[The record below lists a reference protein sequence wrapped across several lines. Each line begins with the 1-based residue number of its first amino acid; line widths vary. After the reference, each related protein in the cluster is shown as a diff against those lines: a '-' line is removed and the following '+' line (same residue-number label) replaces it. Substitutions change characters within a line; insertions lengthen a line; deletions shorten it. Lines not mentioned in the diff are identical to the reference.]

1 MDGEKFRETLYEGKF
16 LRLFRQND
24 WEFVQRKNCTGI
36 AIILAMTEEGK
47 ILLIEQF
54 RVPVGKQV
62 IEFPGGL
69 VNDGECGNTDE
80 TAETAETAAK
90 RELLEE
96 TGYEARTLT
105 PLATGPVNTGL
116 STDTMIFFRAQG
128 LVKRSAGGGTGE
140 FERIIVHEVPLAEVA
155 GWLQRMESLGK
166 AVDPKVYAGIYFL
179 QNG

>member
-1 MDGEKFRETLYEGKF
+1 MDPKIPRETLYEGKF

-36 AIILAMTEEGK
+36 AIILALTEEGK

-69 VNDGECGNTDE
+69 VNDGECGDTDE
-80 TAETAETAAK
+80 TAETAAR

-96 TGYEARTLT
+96 TGYEAATLT
-105 PLATGPVNTGL
+105 ELVSGPVNTGL
-116 STDTMIFFRAQG
+116 SMDIMIFFRAKG

-140 FERIIVHEVPLAEVA
+140 LERIVVHEVPFAKVND
-155 GWLQRMESLGK
+155 WLRKMESEGK